1 MENNPIQIML
11 DEHEI
16 ISLAKEM
23 VDALDGYWE
32 KDEEDCEKQ
41 LRALLTFFKEYA
53 DGFHHF
59 KEEQI
64 LFPEMTN
71 QVDFTLS
78 ELIDE
83 LLEHHANF
91 RQYAAEIRAALD
103 NKTYERAHKHLKFY
117 LNELLDHIA
126 VENDELFVIAENLF
140 TEDQLETIFFRF
152 KDSDAELG
160 EEKKRNFEKWVS
172 SWLEIHPS

>member
-1 MENNPIQIML
+1 MENNPIQVML
-11 DEHEI
+11 DEHEV
-16 ISLAKEM
+16 ISSAGEM

-32 KDEEDCEKQ
+32 KDGEDYEKQ
-41 LRALLTFFKEYA
+41 LRALVTFFKEYA
-53 DGFHHF
+53 DGFHHY

-64 LFPEMTN
+64 LFPEMNN
-71 QVDFTLS
+71 QEDFTLP
-78 ELIDE
+78 EIIEE

-103 NKTYERAHKHLKFY
+103 NKAYEMAHKQLKFY

-126 VENDELFVIAENLF
+126 VENEELFVIAENLF
-140 TEDQLETIFFRF
+140 TEEQLETIFFRF
-152 KDSDAELG
+152 KDVDVELG

-172 SWLEIHPS
+172 NWLEMHPS